1 MTTSRRS
8 PRAHGRVEIVGARAC
23 GRSVR
28 AIEAWGRVLLELS
41 IETRHAH
48 SRSALCA
55 QIRTA
60 GEGRGWIDSELFTR
74 VEPVAW
80 GRVDASTYE
89 VMLIRRRRRSQF
101 DQRFAELKVDP
112 ASGVQGLQR
121 AVSRYGG
128 ADVKF
133 AQFDA
138 GWVRRDWSK
147 ARTRVRN
154 GCSVSL

>member
-1 MTTSRRS
+1 MSALPSRS
-8 PRAHGRVEIVGARAC
+8 F
-23 GRSVR
+23 
-28 AIEAWGRVLLELS
+28 
-41 IETRHAH
+41 
-48 SRSALCA
+48 RSALGA
-55 QIRTA
+55 ARPDSDT
-60 GEGRGWIDSELFTR
+60 GRRRIGGWIDPELFTR

-133 AQFDA
+133 A
-138 GWVRRDWSK
+138 
-147 ARTRVRN
+147 
-154 GCSVSL
+154 